1 MQELI
6 LLHIEMW
13 QDNVSLSREE
23 KKLDYI
29 GIKSDHL
36 ATMVVFLSKF
46 KENKIPSS
54 ERLNGLYKT
63 GIFHTAFSARLSC
76 PHSLCFSLSQPKRGI
91 GHMAKHPLTPVCS
104 PAHPPSP
111 LSSNSTHTHAYRE
124 ESGVNRRDAAGPC
137 TIGHSRVGDQSRC
150 LSLSLHP
157 SLPPTLPAVCGVNPC
172 QGTSLG
178 AMVLHND

>member
-13 QDNVSLSREE
+13 QDNVSLSREK

-76 PHSLCFSLSQPKRGI
+76 PHSLCFSLSLSPSGESAIWQSIPLLPCALQPTL
-91 GHMAKHPLTPVCS
+91 HL
-104 PAHPPSP
+104 
-111 LSSNSTHTHAYRE
+111 
-124 ESGVNRRDAAGPC
+124 
-137 TIGHSRVGDQSRC
+137 HS
-150 LSLSLHP
+150 
-157 SLPPTLPAVCGVNPC
+157 PPTAHTLMHTGRRVE
-172 QGTSLG
+172 
-178 AMVLHND
+178 